1 MMQDRLRILLG
12 TLAAIVIGAMG
23 FAAHAQTGVTA
34 DSIVVGQSAPLS
46 GAAAPLGQQLSL
58 GARLYFNAVNAAGGI
73 HGRKIDFRVLDDAF
87 DPDLTTRNTRTLINN
102 AKAFALFGYVG
113 TQSSLAAMKLA
124 NPEGIP
130 FFAPYA
136 GAQSLREPFVRNVFH
151 VRAGFND
158 ETAAIVQQIRVVGLK
173 RIAVIHND
181 DAFGR
186 AGLEGVHRALAF
198 PANQGLVLAAQAG
211 VGRYTTDV
219 RAALATVLAQK
230 PDVIVVVCG
239 YQTVTALV
247 HEAKA
252 QGYVGQLYNLSLV
265 GSNVQTK
272 ELGAGGNGVVISQV
286 MPYPRKAATPIV
298 REYQKLLKS
307 NGITEFDYGSLEGY
321 VAARAFVE
329 GLRRAGRDL
338 TRDKFIR
345 ALEAMNHYDM
355 DGFMLNFTPSNH
367 LGSSFVDMTIVNAK
381 GQVIR

>member
-1 MMQDRLRILLG
+1 M
-12 TLAAIVIGAMG
+12 
-23 FAAHAQTGVTA
+23 TA

-345 ALEAMNHYDM
+345 ALETMNHYDM